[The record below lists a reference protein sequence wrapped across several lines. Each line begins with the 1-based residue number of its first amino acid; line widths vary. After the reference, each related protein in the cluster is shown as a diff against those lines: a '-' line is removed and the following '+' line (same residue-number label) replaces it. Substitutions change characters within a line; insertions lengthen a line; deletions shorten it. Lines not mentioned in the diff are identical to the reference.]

1 MCTCNLCLS
10 DKKPV
15 PSVLDLSTAAT
26 RICLP
31 LRQRTPGLTPSSA
44 DPGAASLSRIGED
57 SDELLDLEAEEELLA
72 GLFDDIDH
80 RLLLFLRKLKAIAIT
95 DTSSG
100 RYGGR
105 CEGQVWMA
113 NVEGKC
119 GGRCY
124 L

>member
-1 MCTCNLCLS
+1 MCLS

-31 LRQRTPGLTPSSA
+31 LRQRSA
-44 DPGAASLSRIGED
+44 PASAAPGAASLSRIGED